1 MDLHVL
7 GSSSMGNSYILKAEN
22 NSSLIIEGGVKL
34 SEVKKS
40 LNFDISKVEGVIIT
54 HEHTDHGKY
63 AKEFIK
69 AGINIYATKGTIA
82 ALKIEKERYSKR
94 VAYGDETRIGDFKI
108 IPFMIHHDAAEP
120 CGFLIHHPE
129 CGVVLFATDTHYLSN
144 RFKGL
149 NNIILEANYSKE
161 IINKRLESGKIHP
174 STHNRVISSHM
185 EINTTLDFLKLHKSN
200 DITNIVLIHLSGDE
214 KHDGNSNEKEFVKA
228 VSELTGKLV
237 YAANK
242 GMIINFNKGL

>member
-1 MDLHVL
+1 MELHIL
-7 GSSSMGNSYILKAEN
+7 GSSSSGNCYILQAEN
-22 NSSLIIEGGVKL
+22 NSSLIIEGGVKI
-34 SEVKKS
+34 SEVKKA
-40 LNFDISKVEGVIIT
+40 LNFDISQVEGVIIT

-69 AGINIYATKGTIA
+69 AGINVYATKGTIN

-129 CGVVLFATDTHYLSN
+129 CGVVLFATDTHYLPN

-149 NNIILEANYSKE
+149 NNIIVEANYDKVITSY
-161 IINKRLESGKIHP
+161 RLTKGSLNA
-174 STHNRVISSHM
+174 SVYNRILTSHM
-185 EINTTLDFLKLHKSN
+185 EINTTLEVLKSN
-200 DITNIVLIHLSGDE
+200 DLSNVTNIVLIHLS
-214 KHDGNSNEKEFVKA
+214 DGNSNEKEFVKA